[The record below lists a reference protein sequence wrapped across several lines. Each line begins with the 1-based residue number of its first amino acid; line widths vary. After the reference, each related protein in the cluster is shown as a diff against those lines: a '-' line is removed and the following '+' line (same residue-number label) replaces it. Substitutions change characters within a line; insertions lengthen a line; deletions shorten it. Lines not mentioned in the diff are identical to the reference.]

1 MRYNAEI
8 FDYIQ
13 YLFQITGF
21 NDHQLHCVIQFADHL
36 DPVILEKAVYHFIKT
51 VPVLSRKYKNYDG
64 KSYWEDVE
72 DKKWKHYFQ
81 VVDNADD
88 FEKFTFSKLEE
99 KFAPQLRVCLFQ
111 ADKDAVSIVM
121 NHMVTD
127 GAGFKQCLYLL
138 SDNYTR
144 LCNNP
149 DDSLENRIDGDRSFR
164 KVISD
169 IKPVDKMK
177 ILLLRNKDNN
187 QRSNYKFPMS
197 TDDNISPFIM
207 THNIMP
213 ERYQKLQNYCKDNKA
228 TVNDVL
234 LAAYFRTLSSMLDI
248 DRKAFGIPIMIDM
261 RRYVEDKS
269 RNAFTNLTSME
280 TVRIFID
287 RKEDFYHTLM
297 RVNSE
302 MNLKKADYLG
312 MNSFLKLDVL
322 FKVFRQKYGYK
333 LLKIG
338 LKSPAICMTNI
349 GVIDESRL
357 KFNNISIENAYVCGS
372 IKYRPHFQMAV
383 STYCDKMTLS
393 VNLYGS
399 KEDQEKIVKFFDY
412 MDQEINFI

>member
-1 MRYNAEI
+1 MRHNAEI
-8 FDYIQ
+8 FDYVQ
-13 YLFQITGF
+13 YLFQTTGF
-21 NDHQLHCVIQFADHL
+21 NDHQLHCVIQFADKL
-36 DPVILEKAVYHFIKT
+36 DAVILEKAVYHLIKT
-51 VPVLSRKYKNYDG
+51 VPVLSRKYKNYEG
-64 KSYWEDVE
+64 KSYWEDVD
-72 DKKWKHYFQ
+72 DKKWKHHFL
-81 VVDNADD
+81 VVDNAED
-88 FEKFTFSKLEE
+88 FETFTFSKTREG
-99 KFAPQLRVCLFQ
+99 FAPQLRVCLFQ

-138 SDNYTR
+138 SDIYNK
-144 LCNNP
+144 LCKNS
-149 DDSLENRIDGDRSFR
+149 DDSIENMIDGDRSFR

-169 IKPVDKMK
+169 IKPADKMK

-197 TDDNISPFIM
+197 TNYNISPFII

-213 ERYQKLQNYCKDNKA
+213 ERCQKLQNYCKDNKV

-248 DRKAFGIPIMIDM
+248 DGKVLGIPIMIDM

-269 RNAFTNLTSME
+269 LNAITNLTSME

-302 MNLKKADYLG
+302 MNIKKADYLG
-312 MNSFLKLDVL
+312 MNSFLKLDTL

-338 LKSPAICMTNI
+338 LKSPNICMTNI
-349 GVIDESRL
+349 GVLDESRL

-383 STYCDKMTLS
+383 STYCDIMTLS

-399 KEDQEKIVKFFDY
+399 KEDQEKIEEFFDY
-412 MDQEINFI
+412 IDQELNCI